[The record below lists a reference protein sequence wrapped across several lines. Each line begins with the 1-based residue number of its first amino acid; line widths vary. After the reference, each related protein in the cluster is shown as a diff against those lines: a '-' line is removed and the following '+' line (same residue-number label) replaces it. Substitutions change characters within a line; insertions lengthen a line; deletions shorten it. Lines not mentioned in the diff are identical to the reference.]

1 MKLFKI
7 NSIVIFLTGLVM
19 IHSPANADNRAVSI
33 AIGSG
38 TAVISMLEGS
48 AQRTKKGATAAKPLF
63 DGDFLS
69 KGDRVTTGK
78 KSRIELKMPDGSYVR
93 YGEST
98 TFELVSAV
106 YDVQKKKR
114 NISISMILG
123 KTWAKVSRLFGR
135 RGRFT
140 ISTRTAVAGV
150 RGTVYRLNVNQ
161 DDSVMIKVY
170 WGEIVVNNRKQAQE
184 AAEPGK
190 MMELTPVPVSGPHP
204 VKGPHPVSME
214 EWTYIVKSLQQIN
227 IKPDGTVTK
236 PFRFDIKE
244 DLNDWVLWN
253 KQRDEILGDI

>member
-7 NSIVIFLTGLVM
+7 KSIVILLTGLV
-19 IHSPANADNRAVSI
+19 IIPCPANADNKAVST

-38 TAVISMLEGS
+38 TAMVSILEGS
-48 AQRTKKGATAAKPLF
+48 VQRTKKGAAEAKPLF
-63 DGDFLS
+63 HGDFLS
-69 KGDRVTTGK
+69 EGDRVTTGK
-78 KSRIELKMPDGSYVR
+78 KSRIELKMPDGSYIR

-98 TFELVSAV
+98 TFELVSAG

-123 KTWAKVSRLFGR
+123 KAWAKVSRLFSR
-135 RGRFT
+135 RGRFS
-140 ISTRTAVAGV
+140 ISTKTAVAGV

-161 DDSVMIKVY
+161 DDSVMVKVY
-170 WGEIVVNNRKQAQE
+170 WGEVVVNSRKQAQE
-184 AAEPGK
+184 AIKPGT
-190 MMELTPVPVSGPHP
+190 MMEPTPVSGPHP
-204 VKGPHPVSME
+204 VEGPHPVSME

-236 PFRFDIKE
+236 PFRFDIKK

-253 KQRDEILGDI
+253 KQRDETLGDI

>member
-7 NSIVIFLTGLVM
+7 KSIVIFLTGLV
-19 IHSPANADNRAVSI
+19 IIPCPANADNKAVST

-38 TAVISMLEGS
+38 TAMVSILEGS
-48 AQRTKKGATAAKPLF
+48 VQRTKKGAAEAKPLF
-63 DGDFLS
+63 HGDFLS
-69 KGDRVTTGK
+69 EGDRVTTGK
-78 KSRIELKMPDGSYVR
+78 KSRIELKMPDGSYIR

-98 TFELVSAV
+98 TFELVSAG

-123 KTWAKVSRLFGR
+123 KTWAKVSRFFSR
-135 RGRFT
+135 RGRFA
-140 ISTRTAVAGV
+140 ISTKTAVAGV

-161 DDSVMIKVY
+161 DDSVMVKVY
-170 WGEIVVNNRKQAQE
+170 WGEVVVNSRKQAQE
-184 AAEPGK
+184 AIKPGT
-190 MMELTPVPVSGPHP
+190 MMEPTPVSGPHP
-204 VKGPHPVSME
+204 VEGPHPVSME

-236 PFRFDIKE
+236 PFRFDIKK

-253 KQRDEILGDI
+253 KQRDETLGDI

>member
-7 NSIVIFLTGLVM
+7 NSIVIFLTCLTL
-19 IHSPANADNRAVSI
+19 IPCANADSKAVSL

-38 TAVISMLEGS
+38 TAMVSMLDGS
-48 AQRTKKGATAAKPLF
+48 AQRTKKGATEAKPLF

-69 KGDRVTTGK
+69 EGDRVTTGK

-98 TFELVSAV
+98 TFELDSAG

-140 ISTRTAVAGV
+140 VSTRNAVAGV

-170 WGEIVVNNRKQAQE
+170 WGEVVVNSRKQAQE
-184 AAEPGK
+184 AAGSVK
-190 MMELTPVPVSGPHP
+190 MMQPTPVLGPHP
-204 VKGPHPVSME
+204 VEGPHPVTME

-236 PFRFDIKE
+236 PFRFDIKK
-244 DLNDWVLWN
+244 DLNNWVLWN
-253 KQRDEILGDI
+253 KQRDEVLGDI